1 MLDVALKLLKELTSN
16 GYKAYIIG
24 GFVRDYLL
32 DIESNDIDIT
42 TNATPKE
49 IKEIFTDSCLPT
61 EDYGSVTV
69 ILKGI
74 RFEITTFRK
83 EIGYINNRRPA
94 EVKYI
99 DDLYLDLLR
108 RDFVINTIC
117 MDENG
122 EIVDYLNGVDDL
134 NKKIIRTVGDAE
146 KSFTDDA
153 LRILRAIRFATI
165 LDFKLSDEVISAI
178 KNTKHLLRNLSYYR
192 KKNELDKIF
201 TSPNMKIGVKLLLDL
216 ELDKDL
222 ELDNL
227 YKLLDT
233 NTTSLIGIW
242 SILDVSFKYPFNKN
256 EKDLIK
262 KINIV
267 LLLNNMDPM
276 ALYMY
281 GLYVNRVAGEIK
293 GLDIK
298 KITESYAN
306 LVIKSRKD
314 INISAQDIISLLK
327 RKPGSYIN
335 DIYDDIEREIL
346 YHRLLN
352 EKSNILN
359 YVLKNYKQ
367 EVDYEK
373 EIYIFNNYFMWFIF

>member
-242 SILDVSFKYPFNKN
+242 SILDVSSKYPFNKN

-335 DIYDDIEREIL
+335 DIYDDVEREIL

-359 YVLKNYKQ
+359 YVLKNYK
-367 EVDYEK
+367 
-373 EIYIFNNYFMWFIF
+373 

>member
-359 YVLKNYKQ
+359 YVLKNYK
-367 EVDYEK
+367 
-373 EIYIFNNYFMWFIF
+373 

>member
-99 DDLYLDLLR
+99 DDLYPDLLR

-122 EIVDYLNGVDDL
+122 KIVDYLKGVEDL
-134 NKKIIRTVGDAE
+134 NNRVIRTVGDAK

-165 LDFKLSDEVISAI
+165 LNFRLNDDIIDAI
-178 KNTKHLLRNLSYYR
+178 KETKYLIKNLSYYR

-201 TSPNMKIGVKLLLDL
+201 TSPNVKIGVKLILDL
-216 ELDKDL
+216 GLDKES
-222 ELDNL
+222 ELNNL
-227 YKLLDT
+227 DKLLDT

-242 SILDVSFKYPFNKN
+242 AILDVNSKYPFNKN
-256 EKDLIK
+256 EKDLINDIK
-262 KINIV
+262 KVYN
-267 LLLNNMDPM
+267 LNNMDPYV
-276 ALYMY
+276 LYKY
-281 GLYVNRVAGEIK
+281 GLYVNSVAGEIK
-293 GLDIK
+293 NLDIK

-306 LVIKSRKD
+306 LAIKSKKD
-314 INISAQDIISLLK
+314 IDIKAEDIIHLLN
-327 RKPGSYIN
+327 RKPDKFLN
-335 DIYDDIEREIL
+335 DIYDDIERKIL
-346 YHRLLN
+346 YRRLLN
-352 EKSNILN
+352 KKSEILN
-359 YVLKNYKQ
+359 YINNNYK
-367 EVDYEK
+367 
-373 EIYIFNNYFMWFIF
+373 